1 MGIARQ
7 IFNSQYANTSIID
20 LFGKIN
26 KIDENGKTF
35 WWLCL
40 NEASN
45 YLTFLRICELAS
57 CCCVIKNGKG
67 FDIRVDIN
75 ENLVLVSD
83 IRKWLL
89 TRKVIDCIG
98 SDYGTIEKICT
109 LRIYRLWILFRK
121 KISWLKKLYSLQET
135 KVKYEKSK
143 SEDKKDD
150 ETDNKQEE
158 KVTESK
164 FKIDESQQTEESSNT
179 QSSWWSSWSRWG
191 SQKRDHS
198 DDENEEGEKWCSS
211 FFSMPETEK
220 DKTEFSSQASKVST
234 QKSSSQAINILT
246 QTSLDK
252 NNDQNDD
259 DDEGK
264 TSFYVKVGK
273 HKRLKYY

>member
-26 KIDENGKTF
+26 KIDENGKTY

-121 KISWLKKLYSLQET
+121 KISSFKKLYSLQET
-135 KVKYEKSK
+135 KVEYKI
-143 SEDKKDD
+143 KK
-150 ETDNKQEE
+150 
-158 KVTESK
+158 
-164 FKIDESQQTEESSNT
+164 
-179 QSSWWSSWSRWG
+179 WR
-191 SQKRDHS
+191 QKR
-198 DDENEEGEKWCSS
+198 W
-211 FFSMPETEK
+211 
-220 DKTEFSSQASKVST
+220 
-234 QKSSSQAINILT
+234 
-246 QTSLDK
+246 
-252 NNDQNDD
+252 
-259 DDEGK
+259 
-264 TSFYVKVGK
+264 
-273 HKRLKYY
+273 